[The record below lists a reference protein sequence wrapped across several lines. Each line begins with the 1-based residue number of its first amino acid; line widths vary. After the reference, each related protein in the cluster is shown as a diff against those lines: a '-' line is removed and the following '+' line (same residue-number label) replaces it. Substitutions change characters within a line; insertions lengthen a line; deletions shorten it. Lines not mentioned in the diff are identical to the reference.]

1 METTK
6 KELTMK
12 LKALRA
18 EHSGKAIGKMTPEE
32 MMNEVEHH
40 EMACKARDMKAK
52 RLEALAKARE
62 SRKST
67 VSATARPRPAPDTV
81 ADRKPVSKGPAKEKK
96 TVSKGPSEE
105 KKSL

>member
-62 SRKST
+62 SRKS
-67 VSATARPRPAPDTV
+67 ARPAPDTV
-81 ADRKPVSKGPAKEKK
+81 ADRKPVSKPAKEKK
-96 TVSKGPSEE
+96 TVSATARPEE